1 MEDLPNLNCKYWHY
15 YLPPQS
21 HLLSPRERYQAK
33 NTAKNS
39 GIINFLSILRH
50 HQDQGDDSL
59 RVAKAFVQWDAI
71 CHLHKTKL
79 ERSQQGQYYSG
90 SDSESDDVD
99 FRPPI
104 LTDQAIYS
112 TRVKKVLSAVV
123 PLFSS
128 LCGFNLKKGGV
139 YQCPL
144 RRNDRAQIGVRHG
157 MSTSLKTP
165 LIMKHMTSFADPE
178 TLKEMMHTAI
188 T

>member
-21 HLLSPRERYQAK
+21 HLLSPRDKHQAK

-39 GIINFLSILRH
+39 EINNFLSILCH
-50 HQDQGDDSL
+50 HQDQGDNSL

-71 CHLHKTKL
+71 CHLHKIKL

-112 TRVKKVLSAVV
+112 TRVKKVLSVVV

-128 LCGFNLKKGGV
+128 LRGFNLKKGGV

-144 RRNDRAQIGVRHG
+144 RDMIELKIGDRHG
-157 MSTSLKTP
+157 TSTLLKTQ
-165 LIMKHMTSFADPE
+165 LIMKPITSFADPE
-178 TLKEMMHTAI
+178 T
-188 T
+188 